1 MAQTRANS
9 KQGMSVIVLA
19 GKRIDAADSET
30 PRFPLEHVDAVKA
43 EIRELFRRVMP
54 QALVCSAANGADL
67 LGLDVARELRI
78 PAYVVLPFDREQF
91 REISVVD
98 RRGEWGPLFDE
109 LVDKAER
116 EGRLTVMD
124 STGDNHDAYLDAVI
138 TMLDKA
144 AELSGRAADGQ
155 PASSPGTVTAVVV
168 WNGESRGSRDV
179 TLYFMSEAQKRG
191 FASDT
196 IST

>member
-43 EIRELFRRVMP
+43 EIRELFRRVKP